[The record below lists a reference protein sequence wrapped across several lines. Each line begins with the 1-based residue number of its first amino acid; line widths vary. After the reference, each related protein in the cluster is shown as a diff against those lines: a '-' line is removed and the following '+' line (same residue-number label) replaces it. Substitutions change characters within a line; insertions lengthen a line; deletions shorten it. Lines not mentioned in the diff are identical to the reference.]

1 MSLRTAFLWVGRAEA
16 VSFLV
21 LLGIA
26 MPLKYAA
33 GEPEAVRWAGM
44 AHGLLFLAYVALLA
58 QVSVTEGWPGKRAV
72 LGLVASVLPFG
83 PLLFER
89 QLHR

>member
-1 MSLRTAFLWVGRAEA
+1 MTSRTVFLWVGRAEA
-16 VSFLV
+16 ASFLL
-21 LLGIA
+21 LLGVA

-33 GEPEAVRWAGM
+33 GQPEAVRWVGM
-44 AHGLLFLAYVALLA
+44 AHGLLFVAYVLLLA
-58 QVSVTEGWPGKRAV
+58 QVAVAEGWPGTRAA
-72 LGLVASVLPFG
+72 LGVVASVVPFG